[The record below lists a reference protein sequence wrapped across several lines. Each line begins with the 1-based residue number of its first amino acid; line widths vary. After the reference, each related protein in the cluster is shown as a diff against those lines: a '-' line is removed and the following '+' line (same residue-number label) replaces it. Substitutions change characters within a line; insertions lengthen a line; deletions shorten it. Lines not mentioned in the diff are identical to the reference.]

1 MQSDLITTKQAAA
14 LIGYHPVYLTKLVRD
29 GIIPGYKR
37 GQWRISK
44 SELLA
49 FIAAGSNQSN
59 VRGHT
64 AAEAEGN

>member
-1 MQSDLITTKQAAA
+1 MQTDLITTRQAAA
-14 LIGYHPVYLTKLVRD
+14 LLGYHPVYLTRLVRT

-49 FIAAGSNQSN
+49 FIEAGSNQPEKP
-59 VRGHT
+59 
-64 AAEAEGN
+64 EAE

>member
-1 MQSDLITTKQAAA
+1 MQTDLITTRQAAA
-14 LIGYHPVYLTKLVRD
+14 LLGYHPVYLARLVRE

-49 FIAAGSNQSN
+49 FIEAGRNQPEK
-59 VRGHT
+59 V
-64 AAEAEGN
+64 EAE

>member
-29 GIIPGYKR
+29 GIIPGYKC

-49 FIAAGSNQSN
+49 FIAAGSNQGVN
-59 VRGHT
+59 PT
-64 AAEAEGN
+64 KGN

>member
-14 LIGYHPVYLTKLVRD
+14 LIGYHPVYLTKLVRL

-49 FIAAGSNQSN
+49 FIAAGSNQTSEK
-59 VRGHT
+59 G
-64 AAEAEGN
+64 AE